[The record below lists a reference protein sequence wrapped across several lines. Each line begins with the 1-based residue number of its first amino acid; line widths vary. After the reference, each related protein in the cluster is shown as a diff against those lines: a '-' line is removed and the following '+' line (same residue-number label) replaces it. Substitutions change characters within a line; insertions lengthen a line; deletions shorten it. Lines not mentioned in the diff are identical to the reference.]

1 MATITLTPAADPVAI
16 AQWLAD
22 RISAALDATDGPI
35 AITVPG
41 GRTPFPVLS
50 ALVKHD
56 LPFARISVW
65 PNDDRMVPEDHP
77 ASNLAKIRAVLEP
90 AGAQIVG
97 LEEGQ
102 TPPRFALALLGMG
115 EDGHI
120 ASLFP
125 NTDPQ
130 ASAPA
135 RVIRITPDPL
145 PPEAPF
151 DRLSL
156 TIPALVNTDALAF
169 LITGDS
175 IKRQLFEAG
184 AKGENDLPVAR
195 LLAATD
201 QTVECFC

>member
-1 MATITLTPAADPVAI
+1 MAQVTLTPAADPVAI

-22 RISAALDATDGPI
+22 HLSAALAATDQPI

-50 ALVKHD
+50 ALVEHD
-56 LPFARISVW
+56 LAFDRISVW

-90 AGAQIVG
+90 TGATIVG

-102 TPPRFALALLGMG
+102 VPPRFALALLGMG
-115 EDGHI
+115 GDGHI

-125 NTDPQ
+125 NTNPQ
-130 ASAPA
+130 ADAPA
-135 RVIRITPDPL
+135 KVIRLTPDPL

-156 TIPALVNTDALAF
+156 TIPSLAASDAIAF
-169 LITGDS
+169 LITGDAH
-175 IKRQLFEAG
+175 KREIFEQAAAG
-184 AKGENDLPVAR
+184 GNDLPVAR
-195 LLAATD
+195 LLKATD
-201 QTVECFC
+201 KPVTCFC

>member
-22 RISAALDATDGPI
+22 HLSAALAATDGPI

-56 LPFARISVW
+56 LAFNRISVW

-90 AGAQIVG
+90 VGAQIVG

-130 ASAPA
+130 PDAPA

-151 DRLSL
+151 DRLSM
-156 TIPALVNTDALAF
+156 TIPSLAASDAIAF
-169 LITGDS
+169 LITGDAK
-175 IKRQLFEAG
+175 KREIFEA
-184 AKGENDLPVAR
+184 AAAGENDLPVAR
-195 LLAATD
+195 LLAATNL
-201 QTVECFC
+201 TVECFC

>member
-1 MATITLTPAADPVAI
+1 MLPLIWPTVTLTPAADPVAI

-22 RISAALDATDGPI
+22 HLSAALAATDQPI

-50 ALVKHD
+50 ALVEHD
-56 LPFARISVW
+56 LAFDRISVW

-90 AGAQIVG
+90 TGATIVG

-115 EDGHI
+115 GDGHI

-130 ASAPA
+130 ADAPA
-135 RVIRITPDPL
+135 KVIRLTP
-145 PPEAPF
+145 
-151 DRLSL
+151 
-156 TIPALVNTDALAF
+156 IPCRPRRPSTAC
-169 LITGDS
+169 
-175 IKRQLFEAG
+175 R
-184 AKGENDLPVAR
+184 
-195 LLAATD
+195 
-201 QTVECFC
+201 